1 MFNYITTG
9 KKKKNE
15 KKTAGSWRT
24 QRRHL
29 AATRHNKQPA
39 KVVIISRQLIIN
51 LCIIQKAKE

>member
-1 MFNYITTG
+1 M
-9 KKKKNE
+9 K